1 MIVIDSLG
9 SGGAQNQ
16 ATILAVELKKR
27 GYDVA
32 IFTYFENSFFKSRLE
47 KESIPVIHF
56 TKQGRFGMNV
66 ILNLIRTIKE
76 RKIDV
81 AISFLN
87 TPNFYL
93 AVSKYFVK
101 NFKAIISY
109 RSKTDFD
116 SISIWRKRIDV
127 FSNNCADLIV
137 TNSYHE
143 KDNWA
148 SRYPAL
154 KNKLFTIYNAVYPS
168 TTASNRTRS
177 NNLLSVGSVSPLKNG
192 KIVIEALN
200 ILVNDYKID
209 TTLHWVGRHNSG
221 LAGSRQYFSE
231 MNELISKYKL
241 NSNWN
246 WVGQQDNLQEYY
258 IMTDALIHA
267 STTEGLPNVVGEAQM
282 EACPVVISNILDH
295 PRLIRN
301 GVDGFLFDPTDS
313 RDLTMKI
320 KAIYDLPDS
329 DYQNMCYE
337 SKEQALKLYSINT
350 FTNSFIELI
359 ETNKINTS
367 HN

>member
-16 ATILAVELKKR
+16 ATILAVELKKS
-27 GYDVA
+27 GYDVTV
-32 IFTYFENSFFKSRLE
+32 FTYFENSFFKSRLE
-47 KESIPVIHF
+47 KENIPVISF
-56 TKQGRFGMNV
+56 TKQGRLGINV
-66 ILNLIRTIKE
+66 ILNLIRTIKG

-93 AVSKYFVK
+93 AVSKCFVK
-101 NFKAIISY
+101 SFKAIISY
-109 RSKTDFD
+109 RSKTDFE
-116 SISIWRKRIDV
+116 SISILSKGIDV
-127 FSNNCADLIV
+127 FSNHCADLIV
-137 TNSYHE
+137 TNSFHE

-148 SRYPAL
+148 SRYSAL

-168 TTASNRTRS
+168 TTTSLRTRS

-192 KIVIEALN
+192 KVVVDALN
-200 ILVNDYKID
+200 ILINEYKIE

-221 LAGSRQYFSE
+221 LAGSTQYFSE
-231 MNELISKYKL
+231 MSERISKYKL

-246 WVGQQDNLQEYY
+246 WVGQQDDLQEYY
-258 IMTDALIHA
+258 IMADALIHA

-295 PRLIRN
+295 PRLVRN
-301 GVDGFLFDPTDS
+301 EVDGFLFDPTDAH
-313 RDLTMKI
+313 DLAMKI

-329 DYQNMCYE
+329 DYQNMSFE

-359 ETNKINTS
+359 ETNKINSS